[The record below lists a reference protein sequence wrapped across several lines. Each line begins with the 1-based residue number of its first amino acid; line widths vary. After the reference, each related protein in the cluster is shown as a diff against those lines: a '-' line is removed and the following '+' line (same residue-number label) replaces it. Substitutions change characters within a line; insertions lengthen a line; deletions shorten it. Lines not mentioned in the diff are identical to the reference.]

1 METRS
6 SYKIVGAVTL
16 ILVAALLAFTVW
28 LAGYRGDDNKR
39 YDIFFRQAVSG
50 LAKGSI
56 VSFSGVPV
64 GAVQDISLMPRSPEF
79 VRVRIT
85 VQNNTP
91 VTQGTQASIAGVG
104 FTGVSEVR
112 LAGAVTGARPIT
124 CPPGGRTARCPF
136 GEPVIPTATG
146 GGLAAAIEGA
156 PELIERVTALTER
169 LTELLSNR
177 NQESLAGI
185 LENVDQLSNNFAA
198 RSPEIAATLAEARI
212 AIQQTGQAAERIGN
226 LAGTTDRAVQ
236 NVAQRDVQLIVR
248 DLRQT
253 IATAENSVRS
263 LDAVIT
269 DARPGVQA
277 FSKQTIPEVGAL
289 IGDLRDTASSLER
302 VSGRLDQGGITAV
315 LGAPRLPDYEPGRAA
330 PRRTARA
337 PAPEPGKAA
346 SR

>member
-64 GAVQDISLMPRSPEF
+64 GAVEDISLMPRSPEF

-91 VTQGTQASIAGVG
+91 VLQGTQASIAGVG

-112 LAGAVTGARPIT
+112 LAGAVTGGRPIA
-124 CPPGGRTARCPF
+124 CPPSGRGPTCPF
-136 GEPVIPTATG
+136 GAPVIPTATG
-146 GGLAAAIEGA
+146 GGIAAAIEGA

-169 LTELLSNR
+169 LTDLLDER

-185 LENVDQLSNNFAA
+185 LENVDQLSGNLAA
-198 RSPEIAATLAEARI
+198 RSPEIAATLAEAQA
-212 AIQQTGQAAERIGN
+212 AIRQTGFAAERIGV
-226 LAGTTDRAVQ
+226 LAESTEGIVR
-236 NVAQRDVQLIVR
+236 RDADVLVR
-248 DLRQT
+248 DLRST
-253 IATAENSVRS
+253 IATAENSVRN
-263 LDAVIT
+263 LDAVIS

-302 VSGRLDQGGITAV
+302 VSGRLDQGGVTAI
-315 LGAPRLPDYEPGRAA
+315 LGAPKLPDYEPGRAA
-330 PRRTARA
+330 PRRSSRA
-337 PAPEPGKAA
+337 PDPETAKAA